1 MTSSP
6 IFKKKPPQNIKINN
20 YNIKAETRSPKTYL
34 KECIFEQP
42 PIQKN
47 KRKKVSIE
55 NFEILDYKNYHE
67 LTEKNYN
74 VSQLKSIC
82 RFYKLKKSGNKKEL
96 IFRVYNY
103 LKFSTFALK
112 IQRVFRGHLVRY
124 LDKLKGPGVRSN
136 CVNET
141 DFYTLDNLKDLDK
154 SQFYSFKDDDGFIY
168 GFDICSLYNMI
179 VKEKQKKNPYNRK
192 ELPVQK
198 IYNDI
203 KHIIKISKLYGIK
216 INIELDNDL
225 SNFSQEKQVEMRA
238 INLFQQIDG
247 YGFIT
252 DSKWY
257 LNLDRHHLKRFVRE
271 LLDIWQYRAQIS
283 NDTKRKIN
291 PQYGDPFFTLN
302 IPVLLHKCYEVMRK
316 RVLDIIEIFI
326 TKGIDNDARA
336 LGTYYILGA
345 LTTVNHDAATSL
357 PWLYE
362 SFVQNQT

>member
-179 VKEKQKKNPYNRK
+179 VKEKQKKKPI
-192 ELPVQK
+192 Q
-198 IYNDI
+198 
-203 KHIIKISKLYGIK
+203 
-216 INIELDNDL
+216 
-225 SNFSQEKQVEMRA
+225 QERTTSTK
-238 INLFQQIDG
+238 NL
-247 YGFIT
+247 
-252 DSKWY
+252 
-257 LNLDRHHLKRFVRE
+257 
-271 LLDIWQYRAQIS
+271 
-283 NDTKRKIN
+283 
-291 PQYGDPFFTLN
+291 
-302 IPVLLHKCYEVMRK
+302 
-316 RVLDIIEIFI
+316 
-326 TKGIDNDARA
+326 
-336 LGTYYILGA
+336 
-345 LTTVNHDAATSL
+345 
-357 PWLYE
+357 
-362 SFVQNQT
+362 